1 MNFIWWFCIIFNI
14 GGIGYGLSNDL
25 RSKGPVVRWTVFTL
39 YYLVGALI
47 IQALVKKFG
56 ITL

>member
-25 RSKGPVVRWTVFTL
+25 RSKGPVVRWTVFML
-39 YYLVGALI
+39 YYMVGALV
-47 IQALVKKFG
+47 IQALFKKFG